1 MEFKWIEWNLDHA
14 TQHGV
19 TVDEI
24 EALIAGATRP
34 FPEYRG
40 DGKWLSKAAAPA
52 AGSFRRYI
60 WLKRMAAFLSST
72 RGR

>member
-34 FPEYRG
+34 LANG
-40 DGKWLSKAAAPA
+40 WSKAAAPA
-52 AGSFRRYI
+52 AGSFRRFI